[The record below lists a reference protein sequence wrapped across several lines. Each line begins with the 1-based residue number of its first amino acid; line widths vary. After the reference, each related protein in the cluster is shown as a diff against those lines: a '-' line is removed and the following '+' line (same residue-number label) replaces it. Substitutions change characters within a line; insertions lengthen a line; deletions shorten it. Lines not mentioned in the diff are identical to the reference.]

1 VTDGLTLAG
10 SVRVLSSSRGGRTCL
25 VGHSDGPGRLDAST
39 KHLSP
44 RRVIR
49 GSRGQFLKRKAMPV
63 LLVVLTAAIAL
74 SSILGS
80 VSPANY
86 SSRNATLQSSLA
98 QAQQGRTSVATHPD
112 ATTDAISVA
121 GTDPTTV
128 ALSWAQ
134 SGDFCFDSY
143 YIQEATYSSGGPWT
157 TIATV
162 TSASVT
168 AIFVPGF
175 SPGATAWFQDVD
187 NSGCGGGSATSNVVQ
202 PSFPN
207 YATVSYSDTGSSTV
221 QLSWNNNANY
231 GGLLSFDQ
239 YLVQEQINSGGFST
253 VATISSESTTTN
265 SVTGVTG
272 LNTGTAYQFRIQTTD
287 DCNDCSGGT
296 YPQSSNSNT
305 VTHLA
310 IDQPTAS
317 PASIELGQSIQFS
330 VSATGGQSPYSYSWS
345 GLPSGCSSTNSNP
358 LSCTP
363 SSTGTSSVTVTVT
376 DSLGITLTSLSVSAT
391 VVAVLTVAQPT
402 VSASSVTVGQT
413 VVFTASVTGGTAPY
427 TYSWT
432 GLPTGCSSSDA
443 SQVSC
448 VPTTTGSWS
457 VSVIVTDSSSV
468 SRTSAPVTVSVTSS
482 SSGGSG
488 GSGLS
493 GSSITTDDWIA
504 IGAVILLVIIVSAV
518 VLVIRGRKPKS
529 PQGTPSSAATP
540 PAQWQPPSG
549 GTPPTPPSGGSAQ

>member
-1 VTDGLTLAG
+1 
-10 SVRVLSSSRGGRTCL
+10 
-25 VGHSDGPGRLDAST
+25 
-39 KHLSP
+39 
-44 RRVIR
+44 
-49 GSRGQFLKRKAMPV
+49 MPV
-63 LLVVLTAAIAL
+63 LLVVLAITIAFA
-74 SSILGS
+74 SMAGG
-80 VSPANY
+80 VSPINH
-86 SSRNATLQSSLA
+86 SSRIAALRSSPTW
-98 QAQQGRTSVATHPD
+98 AQQGRTSVATHPD

-134 SGDFCFDSY
+134 SGDLCFDSY

-175 SPGATAWFQDVD
+175 SPGATVWFQDVD

-221 QLSWNNNANY
+221 QLAWNNNANY
-231 GGLLSFDQ
+231 GGLLSFDE

-253 VATISSESTTTN
+253 VATITSESSTTG

-272 LNTGTAYQFRIQTTD
+272 LNTGTVYQFRIQTTD
-287 DCNDCSGGT
+287 DCNDCSGGS
-296 YPQSSNSNT
+296 YPQSTYSNT

-310 IDQPTAS
+310 IQQPKAS
-317 PASIELGQSIQFS
+317 PPSIELGQSIQFS
-330 VSATGGQSPYSYSWS
+330 VAVTGGQSPYSYSWS
-345 GLPSGCSSTNSNP
+345 GLPSGCSSTDSNP

-376 DSLGITLTSLSVSAT
+376 DSLGITLTSLSVSTT
-391 VVAVLTVAQPT
+391 VVAALTVAQPT
-402 VSASSVTVGQT
+402 VSSSSVTTGQT

-427 TYSWT
+427 TYSWSD
-432 GLPTGCSSSDA
+432 LPTGCSSSNA

-448 VPTTTGSWS
+448 TPTTTGTWS
-457 VSVIVTDSSSV
+457 VTVTVTDSSSV
-468 SRTSAPVTVSVTSS
+468 SRTSAPVSVSVTSK
-482 SSGGSG
+482 SSGGGS

-504 IGAVILLVIIVSAV
+504 IVAVILLVIIVSAL
-518 VLVIRGRKPKS
+518 VLVTRRRKPKS
-529 PQGTPSSAATP
+529 PQEISTSTGTP
-540 PAQWQPPSG
+540 PAQWQPPSS
-549 GTPPTPPSGGSAQ
+549 GTPPNPPSGGSTQ

>member
-1 VTDGLTLAG
+1 LKQKGRPVFLVMLTITLVFASVAG
-10 SVRVLSSSRGGRTCL
+10 SFSAGNNSSPT
-25 VGHSDGPGRLDAST
+25 AS
-39 KHLSP
+39 
-44 RRVIR
+44 
-49 GSRGQFLKRKAMPV
+49 
-63 LLVVLTAAIAL
+63 
-74 SSILGS
+74 
-80 VSPANY
+80 
-86 SSRNATLQSSLA
+86 LQSGFA
-98 QAQQGRTSVATHPD
+98 QDRQGRSSVVTHPD
-112 ATTDAISVA
+112 ATTDDISVA

-128 ALSWAQ
+128 ALSWAE
-134 SGDFCFDSY
+134 SGDLCFDSY
-143 YIQEATYSSGGPWT
+143 DIQEATYSSGGPWT
-157 TIATV
+157 TIATI

-168 AIFVPGF
+168 AIYISGF
-175 SPGATAWFQDVD
+175 TPGATVWFQDVD

-253 VATISSESTTTN
+253 VATITSQSTTTD
-265 SVTGVTG
+265 SVSGVTG
-272 LNTGTAYQFRIQTTD
+272 LDTGTVYQFRVQTTD

-296 YPQSSNSNT
+296 YPQSSDSNT

-317 PASIELGQSIQFS
+317 PASIELGQSVQFS
-330 VSATGGQSPYSYSWS
+330 VSVTGGQTPYSYSWS
-345 GLPSGCSSTNSNP
+345 GLPSGCSSSDSNP

-376 DSLGITLTSLSVSAT
+376 DSLGITLSSLSVSVT
-391 VVAVLTVAQPT
+391 VVAALTVAQPT
-402 VSASSVTVGQT
+402 VSAASVTVGQS

-427 TYSWT
+427 SYSWS

-443 SQVSC
+443 SQITC
-448 VPTTTGSWS
+448 TPAATGSWT
-457 VSVIVTDSSSV
+457 VSVTVTDSSSV

-482 SSGGSG
+482 SSSSG
-488 GSGLS
+488 S
-493 GSSITTDDWIA
+493 GSSGASITTEEWIA
-504 IGAVILLVIIVSAV
+504 IGAVILFVIIVAAV
-518 VLVIRGRKPKS
+518 VVVTRGRKPKG
-529 PQGTPSSAATP
+529 PQGASTSAGMP

-549 GTPPTPPSGGSAQ
+549 GSPPTPPSGGGTR